1 MKGIERCFAP
11 VLVVRIRRE
20 RGRADVYWRWWWR
33 VVALG
38 TMGFGG

>member
-20 RGRADVYWRWWWR
+20 RGGLMDIGA
-33 VVALG
+33 
-38 TMGFGG
+38 GGGEW